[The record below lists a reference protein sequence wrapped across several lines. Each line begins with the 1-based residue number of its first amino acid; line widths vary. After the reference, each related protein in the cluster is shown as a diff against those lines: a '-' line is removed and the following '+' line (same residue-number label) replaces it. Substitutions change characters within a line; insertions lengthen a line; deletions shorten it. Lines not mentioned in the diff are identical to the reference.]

1 MANQTQEKQTALNWI
16 DVNRPWLSEFH
27 RRIWNYAETAYRE
40 YKSSGAYV
48 KLLRDHG
55 FTVEEGSGGMP
66 TAFFATWGSG
76 SPVLGTYAEY
86 DAVPG
91 NSQQPVAYQAPR
103 DGLHPWAPGHT
114 DPHSA
119 LGVAALMGV
128 LGAKSAMER
137 HGLSGTLRLFG
148 EPAEKVCGSKPIHA
162 AKGYLDG
169 ADAYISYHPHTT
181 NTTIWDTHC
190 GSYWSVVYE
199 FECPNPESWGDPR
212 LLTSPERSHTVARC
226 PGAIDAVC
234 LMYTNTKYTKEAM
247 LPHTGTW
254 TVNEYIMAAG
264 QCTSD
269 NLPPR
274 YGAIQYDWRSPT
286 LEMQQRI
293 FEILESNAKHAAEL
307 TGCTVSCRWV
317 TKTRVGLPNHALADL
332 TYRNLELVG
341 PPSYGPQAVEF
352 AHEIQ
357 KNLDLNPMDD
367 PFIEINQR
375 LTSPQQWEDTQ
386 KQSLPPWQVN
396 FTSDDYVDYTWHAP
410 TVRLHTARPRLKP
423 PEPGYTY
430 PAWVLNAMGGVPEC
444 IDPGMF
450 VAGKTIA
457 ATIVDLIASPDE
469 LKRAESEFVERTGGG
484 VEGSEW
490 VAPLLPR
497 DFRPAVDLRWPE
509 YVQTPRGEEWW
520 IPTPQACSQ

>member
-1 MANQTQEKQTALNWI
+1 M
-16 DVNRPWLSEFH
+16 
-27 RRIWNYAETAYRE
+27 
-40 YKSSGAYV
+40 
-48 KLLRDHG
+48 
-55 FTVEEGSGGMP
+55 
-66 TAFFATWGSG
+66 
-76 SPVLGTYAEY
+76 
-86 DAVPG
+86 
-91 NSQQPVAYQAPR
+91 
-103 DGLHPWAPGHT
+103 
-114 DPHSA
+114 
-119 LGVAALMGV
+119 
-128 LGAKSAMER
+128 
-137 HGLSGTLRLFG
+137 
-148 EPAEKVCGSKPIHA
+148 
-162 AKGYLDG
+162 
-169 ADAYISYHPHTT
+169 
-181 NTTIWDTHC
+181 
-190 GSYWSVVYE
+190 
-199 FECPNPESWGDPR
+199 
-212 LLTSPERSHTVARC
+212 
-226 PGAIDAVC
+226 
-234 LMYTNTKYTKEAM
+234 
-247 LPHTGTW
+247 PHTGTW
-254 TVNEYIMAAG
+254 TLNEYIMAAG

-274 YGAIQYDWRSPT
+274 YAAIQYAWRSPT

-293 FEILESNAKHAAEL
+293 FEVLESNAKHAAEL

-352 AHEIQ
+352 AREIQ

-375 LTSPQQWEDTQ
+375 LTTPQQWEDTQ

-430 PAWVLNAMGGVPEC
+430 PVWVLNAMGGVPEC

-457 ATIVDLIASPDE
+457 ATIVDLIASPEE
-469 LKRAESEFVERTGGG
+469 LKRAGSEFVERTGGG
-484 VEGSEW
+484 VEGSDW

-520 IPTPQACSQ
+520 IPTPQA

>member
-1 MANQTQEKQTALNWI
+1 MDWI
-16 DVNRPWLSEFH
+16 DANRPWLSEFH
-27 RRIWNYAETAYRE
+27 LRIWDYAETAYRE

-48 KLLRDHG
+48 ELLRDHG

-103 DGLHPWAPGHT
+103 EGLHPWAPGHT

-199 FECPNPESWGDPR
+199 FECANPESWGDPR

-254 TVNEYIMAAG
+254 TLNEYIMAAG

-274 YGAIQYDWRSPT
+274 YAAIQYAWRSPT

-293 FEILESNAKHAAEL
+293 FEVLENNAKHAAEL

-352 AHEIQ
+352 AREIQ
-357 KNLDLNPMDD
+357 RNLDLNPMDD

-375 LTSPQQWEDTQ
+375 LTTPQEWEDTQ

-457 ATIVDLIASPDE
+457 ATIVDLIAIPEE

-484 VEGSEW
+484 VGGSEW

-520 IPTPQACSQ
+520 IPTPQA